1 MATSTQLHSIERR
14 PPWLKVR
21 FKAGTNFVN
30 LKSLMRRSA
39 LHTVC
44 EEAHCPNI
52 FECWENRTATLM
64 ILGDVCTRA
73 CRFCAV
79 TSGKPT
85 WHDLGEP
92 LRVARAVE
100 EMNLAHVV
108 ITSVARDDLEDG
120 GASIFASTIREIR
133 EHTPETRVEVLIP
146 DFQGSETAI
155 DKVIDAR
162 PDILNHNMET
172 VERLQQT
179 VRSRAT
185 YGRSLGVLRMAKE
198 KAEDM
203 LTKSGIMLGVGESIE
218 EVHQTMADLR
228 DVGCDILTIGQYLSP
243 SEKHLPI
250 TRYYSPE
257 EFNELKRQGLEMGFR
272 HVESGPLVRSSYHA
286 HEQV

>member
-1 MATSTQLHSIERR
+1 
-14 PPWLKVR
+14 
-21 FKAGTNFVN
+21 
-30 LKSLMRRSA
+30 MRKRA

-44 EEAHCPNI
+44 EEARCPNI

-92 LRVARAVE
+92 LRVAKAVE

-108 ITSVARDDLEDG
+108 VTSVARDDLEDG
-120 GASIFASTIREIR
+120 GAGVFASTIREIR
-133 EHTPETRVEVLIP
+133 KHTPDTRIEVLVP
-146 DFQGSETAI
+146 DFQGLESAL
-155 DKVIDAR
+155 DRVIDAR
-162 PDILNHNMET
+162 PDIFNHNIET
-172 VERLQQT
+172 VERLQHT
-179 VRSRAT
+179 VRSRAE
-185 YGRSLGVLRMAKE
+185 YDRSLSVLGMAKE

-203 LTKSGIMLGVGESIE
+203 LTKSGIMLGVGESMK
-218 EVHQTMADLR
+218 EVYQTMSDLR
-228 DVGCDILTIGQYLSP
+228 EVRCDILTIGQYLRP
-243 SEKHLPI
+243 SDKHLAI

-257 EFNELKRQGLEMGFR
+257 EFEELKNEGVKMGFR